1 METTWAKISANLQKT
16 LDAGLFKVWV
26 APLRADVS
34 NGEMRILAPN
44 DFMAAWVER
53 HLPDSLREAAAP
65 ILGIAPKDIDIKVD
79 VASVTERSPRPVA
92 DVVGRILP
100 RPQASLPI
108 RQPALKPVEQWRY
121 TFDDFVTGPSNRMA
135 FAAARD
141 ISQGGEVHTLFV
153 NADPGLGKTHLV
165 QAAGAA
171 LSGISSAQKV
181 AYLTAEEFASR
192 FVRAVK
198 SRELEALKYNLC
210 ELDVLLLEDIHFL
223 QRKKAMQEMI
233 LAIIKNLEA
242 KKGRIIFT
250 SSFAPKEL
258 QDMDPQLLS
267 HFCSGI
273 LTLMDKPDE
282 VMRREIL
289 KRKAKVF
296 QVHLPDEVCSILAQR
311 LDGDIRQ
318 LESCLKSMCFKAK
331 LLKCG
336 LSRELAMEAMAQ
348 YATNRHTLDMPE
360 IIRLVC
366 ESYGIQESQ
375 LKSKSR
381 KKECVQGRNTIF
393 YLARKHTSLS
403 LEDIGNVFNRRH
415 TTVMRNITAVEQELA
430 RQSVVGR
437 QIARTV
443 DLIERQVQM

>member
-1 METTWAKISANLQKT
+1 METTWAKISANLKKT

-223 QRKKAMQEMI
+223 QRK
-233 LAIIKNLEA
+233 
-242 KKGRIIFT
+242 R
-250 SSFAPKEL
+250 P
-258 QDMDPQLLS
+258 
-267 HFCSGI
+267 C
-273 LTLMDKPDE
+273 
-282 VMRREIL
+282 RR
-289 KRKAKVF
+289 
-296 QVHLPDEVCSILAQR
+296 
-311 LDGDIRQ
+311 
-318 LESCLKSMCFKAK
+318 
-331 LLKCG
+331 
-336 LSRELAMEAMAQ
+336 
-348 YATNRHTLDMPE
+348 
-360 IIRLVC
+360 
-366 ESYGIQESQ
+366 
-375 LKSKSR
+375 
-381 KKECVQGRNTIF
+381 
-393 YLARKHTSLS
+393 
-403 LEDIGNVFNRRH
+403 
-415 TTVMRNITAVEQELA
+415 
-430 RQSVVGR
+430 
-437 QIARTV
+437 
-443 DLIERQVQM
+443 